1 MVITGDF
8 YWIIYVYIISCHIRG
23 CESNQGSAAL
33 LSLASKAP
41 DRTVRDPG
49 SRLPHC
55 FAGNISQV
63 RRDPTRLQVDYI
75 IIIILSLLLLS
86 LSLSLTL
93 LLLLY
98 IHIMISH
105 HISSYLIISHDCLQ
119 SFMLISAV
127 LPAQRFSPGLIELD
141 HGFSAS
147 ILRDRGG
154 RDWWF

>member
-1 MVITGDF
+1 MMVITGDF
-8 YWIIYVYIISCHIRG
+8 YGIIYVYIISCHIRG

-49 SRLPHC
+49 SRLPHW

-75 IIIILSLLLLS
+75 IIIIIIINIIIKK
-86 LSLSLTL
+86 
-93 LLLLY
+93 Y
-98 IHIMISH
+98 IYIYYNIA
-105 HISSYLIISHDCLQ
+105 SYLIISHHCLQ

-154 RDWWF
+154 RDWWFMVVLELC

>member
-93 LLLLY
+93 LLLY

>member
-75 IIIILSLLLLS
+75 IIIIILSLLLLF
-86 LSLSLTL
+86 
-93 LLLLY
+93 Y
-98 IHIMISH
+98 HYYYYYH
-105 HISSYLIISHDCLQ
+105 YHYHY
-119 SFMLISAV
+119 
-127 LPAQRFSPGLIELD
+127 
-141 HGFSAS
+141 H
-147 ILRDRGG
+147 
-154 RDWWF
+154 

>member
-8 YWIIYVYIISCHIRG
+8 YGIIYVYIISCHIRG

-49 SRLPHC
+49 SRLPHW

-75 IIIILSLLLLS
+75 IIIIIIINIIIKKIY
-86 LSLSLTL
+86 T
-93 LLLLY
+93 Y
-98 IHIMISH
+98 IIISH
-105 HISSYLIISHDCLQ
+105 HISSYLIIVCNRSCWFQLCCRLKDSAQGSLN
-119 SFMLISAV
+119 LITGFLPQFCEIEAV
-127 LPAQRFSPGLIELD
+127 GI
-141 HGFSAS
+141 
-147 ILRDRGG
+147 GG
-154 RDWWF
+154 SWWF

>member
-8 YWIIYVYIISCHIRG
+8 YGIIYVYIISCHIRG

-49 SRLPHC
+49 SRLPHW

-75 IIIILSLLLLS
+75 IIIIIIINIIIKKIY
-86 LSLSLTL
+86 T
-93 LLLLY
+93 Y
-98 IHIMISH
+98 IIISH
-105 HISSYLIISHDCLQ
+105 HISSYLIIVCNRSC
-119 SFMLISAV
+119 
-127 LPAQRFSPGLIELD
+127 
-141 HGFSAS
+141 
-147 ILRDRGG
+147 
-154 RDWWF
+154 